1 MGRTDQV
8 LTGGSLSID
17 HNMKAVLALLL
28 VCLVQISFAEQE
40 DIAADSVSSVANLLL
55 QREVREAAK
64 CEKGDKKCKRQQ
76 RQKKKRQRKN
86 LRKQKKDRKN
96 KKKNQTSMKAKK
108 GGKKGKKAGK
118 SGKKNLARQA
128 KGRKN

>member
-64 CEKGDKKCKRQQ
+64 CEKGDKKCKREQ
-76 RQKKKRQRKN
+76 RQKKKKQRKN

-96 KKKNQTSMKAKK
+96 RRKNQTSRKAKK
-108 GGKKGKKAGK
+108 GKKGEKKPGKAGK
-118 SGKKNLARQA
+118 KKLAIKS